1 MMILTRQPTQTVN
14 LIMLVFVIS
23 GTRGYRLGLE
33 IINGTS
39 CGKYDKTPTF
49 KVSPWPFIPAGI
61 YVDGN
66 ITFTP
71 AVDFLEASLQY
82 EAVSDGKVV
91 VSGWYDNICDRHP
104 YLCSLPAG
112 ETKVLAVSGR
122 LPSIPPVFKKTFVK
136 SFESGLHDD
145 ILAFNLRT
153 TLRTP
158 ELTDEELMKQVNAL
172 PSQQDERATKLAN
185 EHQ

>member
-1 MMILTRQPTQTVN
+1 MMILTRQPTQTVT

-33 IINGTS
+33 IINATS
-39 CGKYDKTPTF
+39 CGKYDKTPLF

-71 AVDFLEASLQY
+71 AVDVLEASVQY

-91 VSGWYDNICDRHP
+91 IKGWYDNICDRHP

-112 ETKVLAVSGR
+112 ETKVWALSGK
-122 LPSIPPVFKKTFVK
+122 LPPIPPVLKNRTYNAKVQFFNEDNIMFLCGELVVK
-136 SFESGLHDD
+136 
-145 ILAFNLRT
+145 
-153 TLRTP
+153 
-158 ELTDEELMKQVNAL
+158 VW
-172 PSQQDERATKLAN
+172 
-185 EHQ
+185 